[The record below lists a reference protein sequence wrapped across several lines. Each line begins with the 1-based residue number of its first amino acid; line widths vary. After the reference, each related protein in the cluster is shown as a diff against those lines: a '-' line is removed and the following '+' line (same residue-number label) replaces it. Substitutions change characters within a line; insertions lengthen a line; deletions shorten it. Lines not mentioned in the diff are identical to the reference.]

1 MNYNNVKYPA
11 WYSKYWGVCVE
22 RKVETFPSPRSQL

>member
-1 MNYNNVKYPA
+1 MNYNNVKYPE

-22 RKVETFPSPRSQL
+22 KKVETFPAPHFQT